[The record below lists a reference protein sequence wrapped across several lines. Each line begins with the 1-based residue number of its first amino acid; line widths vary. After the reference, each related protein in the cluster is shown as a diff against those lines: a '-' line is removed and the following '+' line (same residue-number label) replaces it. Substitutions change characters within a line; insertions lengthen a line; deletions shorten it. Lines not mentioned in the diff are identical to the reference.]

1 VIELDAGS
9 GTLSIASGARM
20 DLRVA
25 GAAKDYGTVA
35 LNAPRRGAD
44 DVAIEAAGSIDIQGA
59 KSVAVNAFVTD
70 KSAAKGTDASVDGR
84 TYQVIDQAYLDRLH
98 GQSEAFIEAAL
109 RNGALIDGR
118 LAGLRAQGDRFHL
131 RPGVQIVTD
140 AAINPD
146 GDLHVD
152 GDIDL
157 SGHRYASLNPRTR
170 KTLAYGSG
178 EPGALVIRAP
188 GNLEVFGSINDGF
201 DGSRLVRGATPD
213 DKGW

>member
-1 VIELDAGS
+1 
-9 GTLSIASGARM
+9 M
-20 DLRVA
+20 
-25 GAAKDYGTVA
+25 
-35 LNAPRRGAD
+35 
-44 DVAIEAAGSIDIQGA
+44 
-59 KSVAVNAFVTD
+59 
-70 KSAAKGTDASVDGR
+70 
-84 TYQVIDQAYLDRLH
+84 
-98 GQSEAFIEAAL
+98 
-109 RNGALIDGR
+109 
-118 LAGLRAQGDRFHL
+118 
-131 RPGVQIVTD
+131 QIVTD

-201 DGSRLVRGATPD
+201 DGSRPRARPPRPTTRAGSCRAAGCPSAATS
-213 DKGW
+213 

>member
-1 VIELDAGS
+1 MSLAGTAVLDASASVLRRDSHGQAIDAPNRAVIELDAGS

-44 DVAIEAAGSIDIQGA
+44 DVAIEAAGSIVIQGA

-118 LAGLRAQGDRFHL
+118 LAGLRAQG
-131 RPGVQIVTD
+131 RP
-140 AAINPD
+140 
-146 GDLHVD
+146 
-152 GDIDL
+152 L
-157 SGHRYASLNPRTR
+157 SPAPRACR
-170 KTLAYGSG
+170 S
-178 EPGALVIRAP
+178 
-188 GNLEVFGSINDGF
+188 
-201 DGSRLVRGATPD
+201 
-213 DKGW
+213 